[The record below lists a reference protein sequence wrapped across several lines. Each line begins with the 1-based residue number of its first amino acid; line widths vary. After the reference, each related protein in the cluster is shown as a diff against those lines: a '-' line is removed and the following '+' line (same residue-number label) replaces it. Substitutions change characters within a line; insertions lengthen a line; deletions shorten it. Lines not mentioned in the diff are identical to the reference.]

1 LSGVSF
7 TTEIVL
13 SHPSKLNLV
22 KLAKDKGYRTFLY
35 FIGTN
40 SPLINI
46 VRVKSWVFKGGNNV
60 PEEKINSRYTKII
73 TV

>member
-1 LSGVSF
+1 MSGVSF

-13 SHPSKLNLV
+13 SYTSKLNLV

-40 SPLINI
+40 PPLNNI

-60 PEEKINSRYTKII
+60 PEEKINSCYTKSVTI
-73 TV
+73 